1 MSHSE
6 RRYYLVSY
14 DITDPRR
21 LSEVHRYLKKR
32 ALPLQYSV
40 FLAYANE
47 RVIGAMVRD
56 LADLIQPKSDDVR
69 VYPLPAACQATTLGS
84 QALPHGVFIFPDA
97 ALPPLVQ
104 AIAESD
110 DAET

>member
-1 MSHSE
+1 MSAAD

-40 FLAYANE
+40 FLAHANE
-47 RVIGAMVRD
+47 RVIGAMLRD
-56 LADLIQPKSDDVR
+56 LADLIQPRTDDVR
-69 VYPLPAACQATTLGS
+69 VYPLPSECQAATLGS

-97 ALPPLVQ
+97 ALPPLMQ
-104 AIAESD
+104 SAAESD
-110 DAET
+110 DAVP